1 MVVNRFWPIGLGFLV
16 MVGLGCGYSGVQ
28 RTIPLDRSGEALVVA
43 WLSEHELLAG
53 YGDAEPRLVRLGS
66 ADGTVV
72 FDYGKQGGAIVAIRV
87 IDKNRAF
94 AATTHS
100 LVEIDLDKNQTNI
113 RCRYADQVTG
123 MVVISGTPLVA
134 HAGGVFSVTPTN
146 CETSPVLPAEPNRR
160 RIVGLIPQTPNQSLI
175 LVDETPFAMMLTH
188 GSSPTTTPV
197 RADLYERG
205 IVLNP
210 DAVFLRN
217 GKLLIAGGPRQD
229 IRLIDL
235 VAGVSEQSWE
245 VGPFPRGLA
254 VSADERF
261 AYTLTTRGIAVVELS
276 GRRTF

>member
-1 MVVNRFWPIGLGFLV
+1 MW
-16 MVGLGCGYSGVQ
+16 S
-28 RTIPLDRSGEALVVA
+28 S
-43 WLSEHELLAG
+43 
-53 YGDAEPRLVRLGS
+53 
-66 ADGTVV
+66 
-72 FDYGKQGGAIVAIRV
+72 
-87 IDKNRAF
+87 
-94 AATTHS
+94 
-100 LVEIDLDKNQTNI
+100 
-113 RCRYADQVTG
+113 
-123 MVVISGTPLVA
+123 
-134 HAGGVFSVTPTN
+134 
-146 CETSPVLPAEPNRR
+146 EPNRR

-235 VAGVSEQSWE
+235 VAGVSEHSWE